1 MALNYVEEPVEKE
14 TKPKKSTAKKQKE
27 LDLGVINEIVDAN
40 TAPEAKAKIQAYAK
54 ECGFKISKSNTSVD
68 DMIVKLLEMAD
79 AKENEKL
86 DIAPEPKEKTPF
98 IEPVVVDD
106 ELENAEYVDEVIE
119 LGVVESIKIDDGV
132 VNINTPNDVRIEF
145 TPPKPLEYVDASGFK
160 TLDELI
166 EDEKTFVKEKMKSEI
181 EEPKDEWSPIAGP
194 ERGLIPSLKNNQNQ
208 DTREPDLT
216 YGFKPKVNLIGA
228 VGNQYLNCPYWIL
241 DWILEKGPTWKS
253 IIDTHEREP
262 DKALLKTVLYYI
274 QINGSVT
281 LRESRNSR
289 FHTIY

>member
-14 TKPKKSTAKKQKE
+14 TKPKKSTVKKQKE

-86 DIAPEPKEKTPF
+86 DLAPEPKEKTPF
-98 IEPVVVDD
+98 VEPVVVDD
-106 ELENAEYVDEVIE
+106 EFDNVDEVIE

-132 VNINTPNDVRIEF
+132 VNINTPNDVKIEF
-145 TPPKPLEYVDASGFK
+145 TPPKQPEYIDSSGFK

-166 EDEKTFVKEKMKSEI
+166 EDEKKFVKEKMNLETT
-181 EEPKDEWSPIAGP
+181 KDT
-194 ERGLIPSLKNNQNQ
+194 Q
-208 DTREPDLT
+208 EPDLT

-241 DWILEKGPTWKS
+241 DWILEKGPSWKS